1 MKDDV
6 KSTLRFT
13 LAASIFLLVLM
24 IFAAVMNY
32 LSWQKQGETTALVNE
47 FVQRV
52 VALESRLDQQKQLPP
67 TQKQR

>member
-52 VALESRLDQQKQLPP
+52 VALESRLGLASK
-67 TQKQR
+67 

>member
-52 VALESRLDQQKQLPP
+52 VALESRLGAASK
-67 TQKQR
+67 

>member
-1 MKDDV
+1 M

-52 VALESRLDQQKQLPP
+52 VALESRLGAASK
-67 TQKQR
+67 